1 MFKTRLLSGI
11 ILVLIMFG
19 TLYFGGL
26 ATLLMT
32 GFISLVGVYELMR
45 IPKTQ
50 SRGML
55 ILAEA
60 VTVIFYILLG
70 LGYSFA
76 SYQYL
81 YLMLL
86 SVFMMAIMCCYVAQ
100 YPKYRLLDA
109 MLPFFAFFYVAVM
122 LSYIYQ
128 VRSLYNGGAYVV
140 LVFLSAWGN
149 DTCAY
154 CVGVLFGKHKM
165 SPKLSP
171 KKSWEGFFGGIVGA
185 ALLGVG
191 YAFIFGAVT
200 EETVTAALVV
210 VFAAI
215 CGIGGLISV
224 VGDLAASAIKREFD
238 IKDYGKLIPGHGG
251 ILDRFD
257 SMIMTAP
264 IVYYLVTTFVIK

>member
-11 ILVLIMFG
+11 VLVLIMVV
-19 TLYFGGL
+19 TLYFGGF
-26 ATLLMT
+26 ATLAMT
-32 GFISLVGVYELMR
+32 AFISVVGVYELMR
-45 IPKTQ
+45 IPDKKPKSMT
-50 SRGML
+50 L
-55 ILAEA
+55 LAEA
-60 VTVIFYILLG
+60 VTLIFYLLLG
-70 LGYSFA
+70 LGYTFEK
-76 SYQYL
+76 YQYY
-81 YLMLL
+81 YLLL
-86 SVFMMAIMCCYVAQ
+86 LTVFLMAIMCFYVFG
-100 YPKYRLLDA
+100 YPKHRFEDV
-109 MLPFFAFFYVAVM
+109 MLPFFAFFYVSVM

-128 VRSLYNGGAYVV
+128 VRFMENGGAYVV

-171 KKSWEGFFGGIVGA
+171 KKSWEGFFGGIIGA
-185 ALLGVG
+185 ALLGIV
-191 YAFIFGAVT
+191 YAFIFGKITGEVVNT
-200 EETVTAALVV
+200 SLVV
-210 VFAAI
+210 AFAAI

-224 VGDLAASAIKREFD
+224 VGDLAASAIKRQYD

-264 IVYYLVTTFVIK
+264 IVYYLVMMFV

>member
-11 ILVLIMFG
+11 VLVLIMFG
-19 TLYFGGL
+19 TLYFGGA

-32 GFISLVGVYELMR
+32 AFISIVGVYELMR
-45 IPKTQ
+45 IPKNESKT
-50 SRGML
+50 ML
-55 ILAEA
+55 MLAEV
-60 VTVIFYILLG
+60 VTVAFYILLG
-70 LGYSFA
+70 LGYTFA
-76 SYQYL
+76 SYQYY
-81 YLMLL
+81 YLLLL
-86 SVFMMAIMCCYVAQ
+86 SVFMMAIMCVYVFS
-100 YPKYRLLDA
+100 YPKYRFMDA

-122 LSYIYQ
+122 LSYIMQ
-128 VRSLYNGGAYVV
+128 VRALQNGGAYVV

-154 CVGVLFGKHKM
+154 CVGVLCGKHKM

-171 KKSWEGFFGGIVGA
+171 KKSWEGFFGGVIGA
-185 ALLGVG
+185 ALLGVA
-191 YAFIFGAVT
+191 YAFIFGKIT
-200 EETVTAALVV
+200 QEPVTATLVAA
-210 VFAAI
+210 FAAI

-224 VGDLAASAIKREFD
+224 VGDLAASAIKREFE

-264 IVYYLVTTFVIK
+264 IVYYLITMFVA